1 MAFQDAARLRPL
13 ICGFIMAIASA
24 IGASPAH
31 ACDCAGLPT
40 CANLWD
46 SNLVF
51 IGNVER
57 IATPV
62 PGTEEVT
69 LSVEK
74 WLRGEK
80 VETEVT
86 IVSRGVGVSCDYNFE
101 QTRYLVFAY
110 KATDGSWKARL
121 CGGTAPLTSEYG
133 RQTLREINEVL
144 TSRASGQ
151 VSGNVAFDE
160 NHTEL
165 VFPDTPIA
173 AATVR
178 LRNEARV
185 LTAKTDRRGD
195 FQFSRVPPG
204 TYVLVAELPP
214 DAAPVPPIQ
223 VVVGAKACVRRCIF
237 PERR

>member
-1 MAFQDAARLRPL
+1 MMTLQRAAGRGPL
-13 ICGFIMAIASA
+13 IFAFIVASFVA
-24 IGASPAH
+24 AASPAH

-46 SNLVF
+46 SDLVF
-51 IGNVER
+51 IGTVER

-69 LSVEK
+69 LNVEK

-80 VETEVT
+80 VSTQVV

-110 KATDGSWKARL
+110 KAADGSWKSRL
-121 CGGTAPLTSEYG
+121 CGGTAPLDSAHG
-133 RQTLREINEVL
+133 KQTLREINEAL
-144 TSRASGQ
+144 SSRAPGQ
-151 VSGNVAFDE
+151 VSGSVAFDE
-160 NHTEL
+160 NRTEF
-165 VFPDTPIA
+165 VSPDTPIA
-173 AATVR
+173 ATTVR

-185 LTAKTDRRGD
+185 LTAKTDREGA

-204 TYVLVAELPP
+204 SYVLVAELPP

-223 VVVGAKACVRRCIF
+223 VVVGANACVRRYIF

>member
-1 MAFQDAARLRPL
+1 MRRLICMTLQSSAGRGPL
-13 ICGFIMAIASA
+13 ILVFIVAVSFVL
-24 IGASPAH
+24 GASPAH

-46 SNLVF
+46 SDLVF

-80 VETEVT
+80 VKTEVT

-110 KATDGSWKARL
+110 KAADGSWKVGL
-121 CGGTAPLTSEYG
+121 CGGTAPLESANG
-133 RQTLREINEVL
+133 RRTLREINEVL
-144 TSRASGQ
+144 NSDAPGQ

-160 NHTEL
+160 NRTEL

-173 AATVR
+173 ATTVR

-185 LTAKTDRRGD
+185 LTAKPIATELSN
-195 FQFSRVPPG
+195 SR
-204 TYVLVAELPP
+204 ESR
-214 DAAPVPPIQ
+214 Q
-223 VVVGAKACVRRCIF
+223 VVMLRSCHQMPLPYRRF
-237 PERR
+237 KSS